1 MKQEK
6 IDFYNVRVDNNV
18 NFLLILHAQD
28 INNVY

>member
-1 MKQEK
+1 VKQEK